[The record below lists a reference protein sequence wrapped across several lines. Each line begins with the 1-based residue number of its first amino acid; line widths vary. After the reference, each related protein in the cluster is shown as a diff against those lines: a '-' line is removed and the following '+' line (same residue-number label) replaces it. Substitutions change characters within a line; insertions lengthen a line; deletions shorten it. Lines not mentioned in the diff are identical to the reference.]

1 MISPV
6 STTLLNVNN
15 KRQRGPGRVKV
26 RVGEEKEGKVNFWAR
41 QSRKAGNIIMVTTDL
56 QS

>member
-6 STTLLNVNN
+6 STTLLNVY

-41 QSRKAGNIIMVTTDL
+41 QSRKAGNIILVTTDL